1 MRPATFVTV
10 ENKGFS
16 KVEQILIDGNF
27 DEMELRAMENEY
39 SVQKMSGGS
48 LCGQLIW
55 SGKTVLSIFGVFGG
69 ILGVLGVDFANFEKC
84 QISFKNAQNLLKMA
98 SFHVFLLT
106 FLQAKSV
113 EATFVGQ
120 FG

>member
-1 MRPATFVTV
+1 MGLFLQP
-10 ENKGFS
+10 
-16 KVEQILIDGNF
+16 
-27 DEMELRAMENEY
+27 NEH
-39 SVQKMSGGS
+39 SSREMSGGS

-69 ILGVLGVDFANFEKC
+69 ILGVFGVDFANFEKC

-106 FLQAKSV
+106 FLQAKPAG
-113 EATFVGQ
+113 ATFVGQ